1 MVACS
6 PCRASFISN
15 WLHIVPSALVRL
27 SLCWCVCVAWRF
39 CYLIGSQEYVI
50 NDNKLLVHY
59 AFKKWLFHAI
69 TKSQKNTKRKFW
81 SVYGHAQWLTSNISL
96 LFLFIFQ
103 QTYEE
108 NTEGHQLRD
117 FDMLMYRQILGTSN
131 KMNIEDSIR
140 RITTSNQT
148 GLTAALVNRNE
159 NTHGLFHAHH
169 ARSHQQIL
177 ERTQD
182 ILAKLA
188 CYS

>member
-1 MVACS
+1 MTSKWWWKKCTKMVACS

-131 KMNIEDSIR
+131 NWDEYRGFNK
-140 RITTSNQT
+140 
-148 GLTAALVNRNE
+148 E
-159 NTHGLFHAHH
+159 NYYFESDGTDCCV
-169 ARSHQQIL
+169 S
-177 ERTQD
+177 
-182 ILAKLA
+182 K
-188 CYS
+188 